1 MFMYSS
7 PSPLSSLQPARH
19 PVRAVTGKNLKPGR
33 TGLRIDALFFIAM
46 LLLLCGWNAALAAQT
61 GSKSNKAALSPADI
75 YRLYCSVCHGDKG
88 DGKSRAMNSFAV
100 PPRDYTTPEAA
111 MELTRERM
119 ITSVAYGRPGTAMTA
134 WRTELTPAQIE
145 AVVDYIRAKFMP
157 LGGGGTA
164 MRDAPS
170 SKLLAS
176 RGGVLYMQACSMCHG
191 NTGKRM
197 TTGRM
202 QPPPTDF
209 TLPKAASELT
219 RKRMIASITNGRPG
233 TLMRGYGE
241 EYSKSDIAAMADF
254 IREAFM
260 PAANPKK

>member
-1 MFMYSS
+1 
-7 PSPLSSLQPARH
+7 
-19 PVRAVTGKNLKPGR
+19 
-33 TGLRIDALFFIAM
+33 
-46 LLLLCGWNAALAAQT
+46 
-61 GSKSNKAALSPADI
+61 
-75 YRLYCSVCHGDKG
+75 
-88 DGKSRAMNSFAV
+88 
-100 PPRDYTTPEAA
+100 

-119 ITSVAYGRPGTAMTA
+119 ITSVTYGVPGTAMTP

-145 AVVDYIRAKFMP
+145 SVVDHVRTKFMR
-157 LGGGGTA
+157 LGSGSAAPGA
-164 MRDAPS
+164 APS

-191 NTGKRM
+191 DTGKRM
-197 TTGRM
+197 TSGRM

-241 EYSKSDIAAMADF
+241 EYSQSDIAAMADF

-260 PAANPKK
+260 QSASPKK